1 MAKEKLNTRAAGI
14 VALAVMLSRVL
25 GLARELIF
33 AALFGAGRGMDAY
46 ITAYRAPNLLRDLF
60 AEGALS
66 VAFVTVFS
74 KLGVEKNYEA
84 AWELA
89 RKMATLALVF
99 MTGMTLL
106 GILFAPALIAV
117 LAPGFDADKSAF
129 AVELTRIMFPFIL
142 MVSLAALVMGMLN
155 SRNVFGVPAL
165 ASSFY
170 NLGSIFGGVTIA
182 WLIDPTFGP
191 RSLIG
196 MAIGTLIGGFLQLAV
211 QIPSLKKVGFTFHF
225 DFGWRDAQV
234 KRVLWLM
241 LPAVI
246 AASAVQVNVMVNSI
260 FASYL
265 GDGAVSWLSY
275 AFRLMQLPLGIF
287 GVAVATVTLPAV
299 AKIAAGGD
307 MAHFR
312 ETLAKA
318 IRLALFLTLPATI
331 GLMMM
336 SSEIIGLI
344 YERGKFTA
352 GDTEQTGA
360 ALKFYAVGLMG
371 YACIKVLSPAF
382 YALERKWTPMLVT
395 FFGIALNI
403 FLNWQLTF
411 RMGLGHKGLALST
424 GLVATI
430 DFFILYFLMRRA
442 AGGMESFKVIASFG
456 RIAVAAAGLAAV
468 CMLGRG
474 WLAPWLGA
482 ASLFDRAW
490 SLLAIIGAA
499 AAVYFALCALL
510 RVEEAREAVALVRR
524 KITRRA
530 VSPPGS

>member
-33 AALFGAGRGMDAY
+33 AGFFGAGRGMDAY

-74 KLGVEKNYEA
+74 KLGVEKSHEA
-84 AWELA
+84 AWDLA

-99 MTGMTLL
+99 MSIVTLL
-106 GILFAPALIAV
+106 GIVFAPALIAV
-117 LAPGFDADKSAF
+117 LAPGFDAEKSAF

-155 SRNVFGVPAL
+155 SRNVFGIPAL

-182 WLIDPTFGP
+182 WLIDPAFGP
-191 RSLIG
+191 RALIG

-225 DFGWRDAQV
+225 DFGWRDEQV

-260 FASYL
+260 FASFL
-265 GDGAVSWLSY
+265 EDGAVSWLSY

-299 AKIAAGGD
+299 SKIAAGGD

-318 IRLALFLTLPATI
+318 VRLALFLTLPATV

-344 YERGKFTA
+344 YQRGKFTA
-352 GDTEQTGA
+352 NDTLQTA
-360 ALKFYAVGLMG
+360 QALKFYAVGLMA

-395 FFGIALNI
+395 FFGIGLNI
-403 FLNWQLTF
+403 LLNWQLTF

-424 GLVATI
+424 GLVASI
-430 DFFILYFLMRRA
+430 DFVILYFLMRRA
-442 AGGMESFKVIASFG
+442 AGGMETLKVVGSLG
-456 RIAVAAAGLAAV
+456 RILVAAAGLGAV
-468 CMLGRG
+468 CVLGRE
-474 WLAPWLGA
+474 WLAPWLSA

-499 AAVYFALCALL
+499 AAVYFGLCALL
-510 RVEEAREAVALVRR
+510 RVEEARDAVALFKR
-524 KITRRA
+524 KISRRA
-530 VSPPGS
+530 ITPPGA

>member
-74 KLGVEKNYEA
+74 KLGVEKSYEA
-84 AWELA
+84 AWALA

-99 MTGMTLL
+99 MTFVTLL
-106 GILFAPALIAV
+106 GIIFAPALIGV
-117 LAPGFDADKSAF
+117 LAPGFDAEKSAF

-142 MVSLAALVMGMLN
+142 MVSLSALVMGMLN

-191 RSLIG
+191 RALIG
-196 MAIGTLIGGFLQLAV
+196 MAIGTLVGGFLQLAV
-211 QIPSLKKVGFTFHF
+211 QIPSLKKVGFAFHF
-225 DFGWRDAQV
+225 DFGWRDEQV

-299 AKIAAGGD
+299 SKIAAGGD

-318 IRLALFLTLPATI
+318 LRLALFLTLPATI

-336 SSEIIGLI
+336 GHEIIGLI

-352 GDTEQTGA
+352 EDTMQTGL

-403 FLNWQLTF
+403 VLNWQLTF
-411 RMGLGHKGLALST
+411 RLGMGHKGLALST

-430 DFFILYFLMRRA
+430 DFFILYVLMRRA
-442 AGGMESFKVIASFG
+442 AGGMETFKVVGSFG
-456 RIAVAAAGLAAV
+456 RMAVAAAGLAAV
-468 CMLGRG
+468 CVAGRQ
-474 WLAPWLGA
+474 WLAPWLTS
-482 ASLFDRAW
+482 ASLVDRGW
-490 SLLAIIGAA
+490 SLFAIIGAA
-499 AAVYFALCALL
+499 AVVYFVLCALL
-510 RVEEAREAVALVRR
+510 RVEEARDAVALIKR
-524 KITRRA
+524 KAGRRA
-530 VSPPGS
+530 VSPPGA

>member
-1 MAKEKLNTRAAGI
+1 MAREKLNTRAAGV

-74 KLGVEKNYEA
+74 KLGVEKSHAA

-89 RKMATLALVF
+89 RKMATLVLVF
-99 MTGMTLL
+99 MAGVTLL
-106 GILFAPALIAV
+106 GIVFAPALIAV
-117 LAPGFDADKSAF
+117 LAPGFDPAKSAF

-182 WLIDPTFGP
+182 WLIDPAFGP
-191 RSLIG
+191 RALVG
-196 MAIGTLIGGFLQLAV
+196 MAVGTLIGGLLQLAV

-225 DFGWRDAQV
+225 DFGWRDDQV

-265 GDGAVSWLSY
+265 GDGAVSWLAY

-299 AKIAAGGD
+299 SKIAAGGD

-318 IRLALFLTLPATI
+318 VRLALFLTLPATI

-336 SSEIIGLI
+336 SNEIIGLI

-352 GDTEQTGA
+352 DDTLQTGM

-395 FFGIALNI
+395 LFCIGLNMA
-403 FLNWQLTF
+403 LNWQLTF
-411 RMGLGHKGLALST
+411 RMGLGHKGLAFST
-424 GLVATI
+424 GLVATLN
-430 DFFILYFLMRRA
+430 FLMLYALMRRA
-442 AGGMESFKVIASFG
+442 AGGLETIKGLRSFG
-456 RIAVAAAGLAAV
+456 RILAAAAGLAGV
-468 CMLGRG
+468 CLLGRR
-474 WLAPWLGA
+474 WLAPWLAGA
-482 ASLFDRAW
+482 SFVDRAW
-490 SLLAIIGAA
+490 SLAVIVGLS

-510 RVEEAREAVALVRR
+510 RVDEAREALALIKRRISRRPVA
-524 KITRRA
+524 
-530 VSPPGS
+530 PPGA

>member
-1 MAKEKLNTRAAGI
+1 
-14 VALAVMLSRVL
+14 
-25 GLARELIF
+25 
-33 AALFGAGRGMDAY
+33 
-46 ITAYRAPNLLRDLF
+46 
-60 AEGALS
+60 
-66 VAFVTVFS
+66 
-74 KLGVEKNYEA
+74 
-84 AWELA
+84 
-89 RKMATLALVF
+89 
-99 MTGMTLL
+99 
-106 GILFAPALIAV
+106 
-117 LAPGFDADKSAF
+117 
-129 AVELTRIMFPFIL
+129 
-142 MVSLAALVMGMLN
+142 
-155 SRNVFGVPAL
+155 
-165 ASSFY
+165 
-170 NLGSIFGGVTIA
+170 
-182 WLIDPTFGP
+182 
-191 RSLIG
+191 
-196 MAIGTLIGGFLQLAV
+196 
-211 QIPSLKKVGFTFHF
+211 
-225 DFGWRDAQV
+225 
-234 KRVLWLM
+234 
-241 LPAVI
+241 
-246 AASAVQVNVMVNSI
+246 
-260 FASYL
+260 
-265 GDGAVSWLSY
+265 
-275 AFRLMQLPLGIF
+275 
-287 GVAVATVTLPAV
+287 
-299 AKIAAGGD
+299 

-318 IRLALFLTLPATI
+318 VRLALFLTLPATI

-468 CMLGRG
+468 CVLGRG

-524 KITRRA
+524 KISRRA
-530 VSPPGS
+530 VSPPGA

>member
-1 MAKEKLNTRAAGI
+1 MVKEKLNTRAAGV

-66 VAFVTVFS
+66 IAFVTVFS
-74 KLGVEKNYEA
+74 KLGVEKSYEA
-84 AWELA
+84 SWELA

-99 MTGMTLL
+99 MSGVTLL
-106 GILFAPALIAV
+106 GMIFAPLLIGV
-117 LAPGFDADKSAF
+117 LAPGFDAGKAAF
-129 AVELTRIMFPFIL
+129 ATELTRIMFPFIL
-142 MVSLAALVMGMLN
+142 LVSLAALVMGMLN
-155 SRNVFGVPAL
+155 SRNIFGVPAL

-170 NLGSIFGGVTIA
+170 NLGSIFGGVSLA
-182 WLIDPTFGP
+182 WWIDPTFGS
-191 RSLIG
+191 RALIG

-225 DFGWRDAQV
+225 DFGWRDEQV

-246 AASAVQVNVMVNSI
+246 AASAVQINVMVNSI
-260 FASYL
+260 FASFL

-336 SSEIIGLI
+336 SGEIIGLI

-352 GDTEQTGA
+352 NDTLQTGA
-360 ALKFYAVGLMG
+360 ALQFYAVGLMG

-382 YALERKWTPMLVT
+382 YALDRKWTPLLVT
-395 FFGIALNI
+395 LFGIGLNIALNW
-403 FLNWQLTF
+403 LLTF
-411 RMGLGHKGLALST
+411 RLGMGHKGLALST

-430 DFFILYFLMRRA
+430 DFCILYFLMRRA
-442 AGGMESFKVIASFG
+442 AGGMETLKVLGSFG
-456 RIAVAAAGLAAV
+456 RIVVAAAGLVAV
-468 CMLGRG
+468 VLVGRE
-474 WLAPWLGA
+474 WLAPWLT
-482 ASLFDRAW
+482 SVFLVDRLW

-499 AAVYFALCALL
+499 AVVYFGLCALL
-510 RVEEAREAVALVRR
+510 RVEEAREALALLRR
-524 KITRRA
+524 KISRRGMA
-530 VSPPGS
+530 SPGA

>member
-74 KLGVEKNYEA
+74 KLGVEKSYEA

-99 MTGMTLL
+99 MSVVTLL
-106 GILFAPALIAV
+106 GMIFAPALIAL
-117 LAPGFDADKSAF
+117 LAPGFDAGKSAF

-182 WLIDPTFGP
+182 WLIDPNFGP
-191 RSLIG
+191 RALIG

-225 DFGWRDAQV
+225 DFGWRDEQV
-234 KRVLWLM
+234 TRVLWLM

-299 AKIAAGGD
+299 SKIAAGGD
-307 MAHFR
+307 MVHFR

-336 SSEIIGLI
+336 SNEIIGLI

-352 GDTEQTGA
+352 EDTRQTGLV
-360 ALKFYAVGLMG
+360 LKFYAIGLMG

-382 YALERKWTPMLVT
+382 YALERKWTPMLVS
-395 FFGIALNI
+395 FFCIGLNI
-403 FLNWQLTF
+403 VLNWQLTF
-411 RMGLGHKGLALST
+411 RMG
-424 GLVATI
+424 
-430 DFFILYFLMRRA
+430 F
-442 AGGMESFKVIASFG
+442 
-456 RIAVAAAGLAAV
+456 
-468 CMLGRG
+468 
-474 WLAPWLGA
+474 
-482 ASLFDRAW
+482 
-490 SLLAIIGAA
+490 
-499 AAVYFALCALL
+499 
-510 RVEEAREAVALVRR
+510 
-524 KITRRA
+524 
-530 VSPPGS
+530 